1 MLGDVIFEMTGKK
14 VGWRVLPPDELGPR
28 MEISYQGTGKMLG
41 VETTETG
48 TYTAVARPNGTFFA
62 DAQGIS
68 IADNGGIISW
78 TGQGIGIPDGKGKVS
93 YRGVIFFDSTSPTF
107 SQLSTV
113 TGISEYEVNE
123 DGPLFGKVWEWK

>member
-1 MLGDVIFEMTGKK
+1 MLGDVLYEMTGMK

-28 MEISYQGTGKMLG
+28 MEISYQGAGMMLG

-62 DAQGIS
+62 DGQGIS
-68 IADNGGIISW
+68 IAANGGIISW
-78 TGQGIGIPDGKGKVS
+78 TGRGIGIPDGNGLVS

-107 SQLSTV
+107 SRLGAV
-113 TGISEYEVNE
+113 TGISEYEVSE
-123 DGPLFGKVWEWK
+123 DGPLSGKVWEWK

>member
-1 MLGDVIFEMTGKK
+1 MLGDVISEMTGKK
-14 VGWRVLPPDELGPR
+14 VGWRVLPPEDLGPR

-68 IADNGGIISW
+68 IANNGGIISW
-78 TGQGIGIPDGKGKVS
+78 SSQGIGIPDGTGMVS
-93 YRGVIFFDSTSPTF
+93 YRGVLFFNSTSRTF
-107 SQLSTV
+107 SRLGTV
-113 TGISEYEVNE
+113 TGISEYEVSE

>member
-1 MLGDVIFEMTGKK
+1 MLGDVIYEMTGKK
-14 VGWRVLPPDELGPR
+14 VGWRVLPPDDLGPR

-68 IADNGGIISW
+68 IANNGGIISW
-78 TGQGIGIPDGKGKVS
+78 TSQGIGIPDGTGMVS
-93 YRGVIFFDSTSPTF
+93 YRGVLFFNSTSPTF
-107 SQLSTV
+107 SRLGTV
-113 TGISEYEVNE
+113 PGISEYEVSE

>member
-62 DAQGIS
+62 NAQGIS
-68 IADNGGIISW
+68 VANNGGIISW
-78 TGQGIGIPDGKGKVS
+78 TGQGIGIPDGNGMVS
-93 YRGVIFFDSTSPTF
+93 YRGVLFFESTSPTF
-107 SQLSTV
+107 SRLGTV
-113 TGISEYEVNE
+113 TGISEYEVSE

>member
-1 MLGDVIFEMTGKK
+1 MLGDILYEMTGMK

-28 MEISYQGTGKMLG
+28 MEISYQGAGMMLG

-62 DAQGIS
+62 DGQGIS
-68 IADNGGIISW
+68 IAANGGIISW
-78 TGQGIGIPDGKGKVS
+78 TGRGIGIPDGNGLVS

-107 SQLSTV
+107 SRLGAV
-113 TGISEYEVNE
+113 TGISEYEVSE
-123 DGPLFGKVWEWK
+123 DGPLSGKVWEWK

>member
-1 MLGDVIFEMTGKK
+1 MLGDVLYEMTGMK

-28 MEISYQGTGKMLG
+28 MEISYQGAGMMLG

-62 DAQGIS
+62 DGQGIS
-68 IADNGGIISW
+68 IAANGGIISW
-78 TGQGIGIPDGKGKVS
+78 TGRGIGIPDGNGLVS

-107 SQLSTV
+107 SRLGAV
-113 TGISEYEVNE
+113 TGISEFEVSE
-123 DGPLFGKVWEWK
+123 DGPLSGKVWEWK